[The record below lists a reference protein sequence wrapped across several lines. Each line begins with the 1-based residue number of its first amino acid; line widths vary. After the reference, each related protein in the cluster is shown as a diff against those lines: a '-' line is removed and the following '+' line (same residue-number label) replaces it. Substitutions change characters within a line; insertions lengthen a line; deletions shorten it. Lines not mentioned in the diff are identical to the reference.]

1 LSKEKGGEILI
12 EAFSMMTNTEWKLV
26 LAGDGPEHAN
36 LLQLVDN
43 LNLEKRVQFLGKVIA
58 VDALLAQSAIF
69 MLPSF
74 LEGFPNA
81 LCEAMSA
88 GLPAI
93 CFDCIP
99 HEELIENGVDGF
111 VVKDGDLNQ
120 LASVLDFLSEN
131 EEYRNE
137 IGQNALKINEKLIIQ
152 TIGHEYL
159 NFICKTQ

>member
-1 LSKEKGGEILI
+1 
-12 EAFSMMTNTEWKLV
+12 V
-26 LAGDGPEHAN
+26 
-36 LLQLVDN
+36 
-43 LNLEKRVQFLGKVIA
+43 
-58 VDALLAQSAIF
+58 
-69 MLPSF
+69 LPSF

-111 VVKDGDLNQ
+111 LVKDGDLNQ
-120 LASVLDFLSEN
+120 LASVLDLLSVN

-137 IGQNALKINEKLIIQ
+137 IGQNALKINEKLSIQ
-152 TIGHEYL
+152 TIGREYL